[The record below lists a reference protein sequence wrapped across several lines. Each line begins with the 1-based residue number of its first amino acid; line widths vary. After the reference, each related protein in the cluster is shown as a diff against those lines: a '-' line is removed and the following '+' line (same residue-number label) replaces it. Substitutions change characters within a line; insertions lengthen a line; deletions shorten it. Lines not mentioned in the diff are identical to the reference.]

1 MERQIRAPVIKR
13 VILDGELNQLVS
25 LSANAKLV
33 GFNDQ
38 LNYIL
43 STFFFGDSK
52 MTIKNI
58 TPSIN
63 TGNKSIHNNSKASG
77 FTLIELLLVVAII
90 GIISAIAVPV
100 FLAQRANAR
109 DKATVANLTGNIIN
123 VAAAVEGSI
132 QAQGGTQNLPAA
144 ITATL
149 PAGIQSP
156 WGPTGMAAFATP
168 ATVGT
173 TAPTSN
179 DPAVSIGSY
188 VAGAVS
194 AATTAAGNI
203 SVGQVGFYVAP
214 AVAATYDNYG
224 NVATAAVPG
233 VVVGV
238 AHTSGTFI
246 TKAVSFEN

>member
-52 MTIKNI
+52 MAIKNI
-58 TPSIN
+58 TS
-63 TGNKSIHNNSKASG
+63 NKSIHNNSKASG

-90 GIISAIAVPV
+90 GIISAIAIPV

-109 DKATVANLTGNIIN
+109 DKATVANLTGNISN

-132 QAQGGTQNLPAA
+132 QAQGGITQNLPAA

-149 PAGIQSP
+149 PAGVQSP
-156 WGPTGMAAFATP
+156 WGPAGTPAFATSN
-168 ATVGT
+168 TVGP
-173 TAPTSN
+173 TAPSSP

-203 SVGQVGFYVAP
+203 GVGQVGFYVAP
-214 AVAATYDNYG
+214 AVAATYDNTG
-224 NVATAAVPG
+224 NVITAAVPG
-233 VVVGV
+233 ILVGV